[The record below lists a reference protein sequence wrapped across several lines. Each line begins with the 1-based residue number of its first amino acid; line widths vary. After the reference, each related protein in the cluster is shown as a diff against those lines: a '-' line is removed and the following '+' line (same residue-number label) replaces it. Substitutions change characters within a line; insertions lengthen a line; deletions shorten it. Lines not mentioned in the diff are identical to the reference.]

1 MIRRIQGPSTG
12 SEAKRTPSWV
22 RCAVGAR
29 SCVFSLG
36 NGSVGSHN
44 VAEKALEFNVRRAAR
59 ARDKSLPSRPFS
71 PGPGEKVPKADEG
84 DPFRQKRFG
93 RGYAALRNIGAAA
106 THHGDARQL
115 LYPRREM
122 TWQYTPRVAVI
133 RGIRT
138 PFAKSGT
145 HYAHLSALDLGKLA
159 VTELVQ
165 RSGISPSD
173 INELV
178 FGNVIPSVK
187 APNLAREIVLG
198 TGLPTKIPSY
208 SVGMA
213 CASANQAIT
222 AAADRISRGYADTII
237 AGGAESL
244 SDIPILFSKNFADA
258 LVNASKQKSI
268 TGKLSAFSK
277 IRPKDL
283 APDAPALAEST
294 TGLTMGESA
303 EKMAKENGIS
313 REEQDLFALQ
323 SHRRAAEAVAS
334 GRFADEVM
342 TVVVPPKFDNVV
354 EKDNLVRGETTLE
367 ALAKL
372 RPVFDRRYGTITAG
386 NASPLT
392 DGAAAVLLMS
402 EEKAKALG
410 LKPIGFLRSYAY
422 AATDPF
428 DQLLQ
433 GPVFAVPVALER
445 AKVKLEEIGVI
456 EMHEAFAAQVLSNI
470 QWLGSKR
477 VAQEKLGR
485 SEAVGQ
491 IDPEKINRT
500 GGSIAL
506 GHPFGATGARIVTTV
521 CNELQRTGEQ
531 FGLVTV
537 CAAGGIGVAMVLE
550 RE

>member
-1 MIRRIQGPSTG
+1 
-12 SEAKRTPSWV
+12 
-22 RCAVGAR
+22 
-29 SCVFSLG
+29 
-36 NGSVGSHN
+36 
-44 VAEKALEFNVRRAAR
+44 
-59 ARDKSLPSRPFS
+59 
-71 PGPGEKVPKADEG
+71 
-84 DPFRQKRFG
+84 
-93 RGYAALRNIGAAA
+93 
-106 THHGDARQL
+106 
-115 LYPRREM
+115 M
-122 TWQYTPRVAVI
+122 TWQYSPRVAVVA
-133 RGIRT
+133 GLRT

-145 HYAHLSALDLGKLA
+145 HYGHLSALDLGKMV

-165 RSGISPSD
+165 RSGIDP
-173 INELV
+173 NEVQELV

-187 APNLAREIVLG
+187 APNIAREIVLG
-198 TGLPTKIPSY
+198 TGLPRRIPAY
-208 SVGMA
+208 SVSKA

-222 AAADRISRGYADTII
+222 AASDMIARGYADTVI

-244 SDIPILFSKNFADA
+244 SDVPILFSKKFADA
-258 LVNASKQKSI
+258 LVSASKQKSLG
-268 TGKLSAFSK
+268 GKLAAFSK

-283 APDAPALAEST
+283 APDAPAIAEST

-303 EKMAKENGIS
+303 EKMAKANGIT
-313 REEQDLFALQ
+313 REEQDKFALQ
-323 SHRRAAEAVAS
+323 SHHRAAEATAN
-334 GRFADEVM
+334 GRFKDEVM
-342 TVVVPPKFDNVV
+342 PVVVPPSFDNIV
-354 EKDNLVRGETTLE
+354 EQDNLIRGDSTLD
-367 ALAKL
+367 AMAKL
-372 RPVFDRRYGTITAG
+372 RPVFDRKYGTITAG

-410 LKPIGFLRSYAY
+410 IKPIGFIKSYAY

-433 GPVFAVPVALER
+433 GPVFALPTALER
-445 AKVKLEEIGVI
+445 AKVKLDEIKII

-470 QWLGSKR
+470 QWIGSKKI
-477 VAQEKLGR
+477 AQEKLGR
-485 SEAVGQ
+485 SEPVGQ

-531 FGLVTV
+531 YGLVTV